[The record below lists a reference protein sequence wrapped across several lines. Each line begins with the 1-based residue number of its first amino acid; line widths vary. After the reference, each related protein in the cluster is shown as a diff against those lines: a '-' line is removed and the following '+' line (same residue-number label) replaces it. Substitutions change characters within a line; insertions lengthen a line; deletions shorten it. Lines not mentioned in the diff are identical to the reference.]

1 MRRLLTLSGHVTRT
15 VRFALPLPAAIVL
28 FLAILLAAA
37 SARAELRVDITR
49 GHVEPLPI
57 ALVDLAGANEADATL
72 GRQITEVITRNLER
86 SGLFRPIDPAA
97 FIIEPGG
104 MTVRP
109 RFQDWRIINAQ
120 ALVTGR
126 VVPGDPGRLV
136 VEFRLWDVF
145 AEQDLVGLKLSGARE
160 AWRSIAHTM
169 SDKIYERLTG
179 ESGYFHTRIVYIAET
194 GPPDLRIKR
203 LAIMDQD
210 GHNLRYLSD
219 GRHLVLTP
227 RFSPTAQEITYL
239 SYERGVPK
247 VYLRD
252 IDTGQQELLGDFPG
266 MTFAP
271 RFSPDGNQ
279 VVMTMA
285 QRGNSDIYEMD
296 LRSRRVRQ
304 LTNNPAIETAPCYS
318 PDGAFIA
325 FESDRGGSQQI
336 YVMRPR
342 WERCAP
348 HHVRQG
354 SLRNPGMVSAR
365 RPDRLHQQ
373 LSWPVCHRC
382 HEARRERR
390 ANSGARL
397 LGRRPDL
404 GAERARADVLP
415 VEFAKSRQR
424 RIGLHRSDRAQR
436 AHPVHEHGGVRSGLV
451 AVDPVMTQSYSR
463 TASRRIRRYGGGSA
477 SRHAR
482 TRHAVL
488 WRLRIEGMFAGHGRD
503 SDGPVTTH

>member
-1 MRRLLTLSGHVTRT
+1 MLV
-15 VRFALPLPAAIVL
+15 AAT
-28 FLAILLAAA
+28 AAG
-37 SARAELRVDITR
+37 AELRVDITR

-57 ALVDLAGANEADATL
+57 AIVDLAGATEADAKV
-72 GRQITEVITRNLER
+72 GRSITQVITSNLER
-86 SGLFRPIDPAA
+86 SGLFRPLEPAA
-97 FIIEPGG
+97 FIGEAGG

-194 GPPDLRIKR
+194 GPPDLRVKR

-239 SYERGVPK
+239 SYEGGVPK
-247 VYLRD
+247 VYLRH
-252 IDTGQQELLGDFPG
+252 IDTGQVEVLGDFPG

-279 VVMTMA
+279 VVMTFA
-285 QRGNSDIYEMD
+285 EGGNSDIYEMD
-296 LRSRRVRQ
+296 LRSREVTQ
-304 LTNNPAIETAPCYS
+304 LTDNPAIETAPSYA

-336 YVMRPR
+336 YVMRRDGSGVKRITFGKGRYGTPVWSPR
-342 WERCAP
+342 
-348 HHVRQG
+348 G
-354 SLRNPGMVSAR
+354 
-365 RPDRLHQQ
+365 
-373 LSWPVCHRC
+373 
-382 HEARRERR
+382 
-390 ANSGARL
+390 
-397 LGRRPDL
+397 DL
-404 GAERARADVLP
+404 IA
-415 VEFAKSRQR
+415 FTK
-424 RIGLHRSDRAQR
+424 SDRGQFSIGVMKPDGSGERILAQDYLVEGPTWAPNGR
-436 AHPVHEHGGVRSGLV
+436 VLMFFRSSSRDPDSAELV
-451 AVDPVMTQSYSR
+451 TIDLTGRNERILFTSTAASDPAWSP
-463 TASRRIRRYGGGSA
+463 
-477 SRHAR
+477 
-482 TRHAVL
+482 L
-488 WRLRIEGMFAGHGRD
+488 IE
-503 SDGPVTTH
+503 